1 MPRRPQLT
9 KAHTAELFDPPTGR
23 RDLVRH
29 YTLSAGDLALIRA
42 CRGDHNRL
50 GFALMRKRCSGPT
63 FRRDQGGAN
72 LPVCMIG
79 RTVCVY
85 ARPYA

>member
-1 MPRRPQLT
+1 MLVCGGQWHGTDGGGLAARGAVLADTER
-9 KAHTAELFDPPTGR
+9 ES
-23 RDLVRH
+23 VRH
-29 YTLSAGDLALIRA
+29 RSLPG
-42 CRGDHNRL
+42 
-50 GFALMRKRCSGPT
+50 KRCSGPT

-72 LPVCMIG
+72 LPDRMIG